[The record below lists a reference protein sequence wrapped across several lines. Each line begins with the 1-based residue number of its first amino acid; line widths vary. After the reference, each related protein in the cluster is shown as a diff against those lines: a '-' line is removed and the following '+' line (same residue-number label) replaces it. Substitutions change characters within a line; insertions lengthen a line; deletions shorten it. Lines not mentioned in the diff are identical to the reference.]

1 MIKHLLDVTEHP
13 QKLKSG
19 YDKAIDLHHAICLSV
34 GSMGNNL
41 APGCA
46 WRIAY
51 ITKGLAPMIPY
62 SGPWKSVRPVTCL
75 VDSLLQA
82 HWPVLVGN
90 QGMVKEFMGRVRER
104 FDSGH
109 DKTLLADSD
118 QTEDDIVIVGV
129 LIWMAR

>member
-1 MIKHLLDVTEHP
+1 M
-13 QKLKSG
+13 
-19 YDKAIDLHHAICLSV
+19 
-34 GSMGNNL
+34 
-41 APGCA
+41 
-46 WRIAY
+46 
-51 ITKGLAPMIPY
+51 
-62 SGPWKSVRPVTCL
+62 
-75 VDSLLQA
+75 
-82 HWPVLVGN
+82 LVGN